1 MDFNY
6 RKPAHI
12 LALLFVAASLLM
24 FVVVPIIT
32 YFGVIS
38 TESTTGQLAGFP
50 EEFAVVMEIF
60 ILLLQ
65 LVFVVF
71 LFVLVPLIWYSLVN
85 RINLKEM
92 LSRLRLR
99 TDGLDKAILWG
110 VITAIAAFA
119 IMAVLSGVL
128 QVVGVNAEEA
138 GNIKDLELYFSIPSI
153 LLLST
158 FQPIAEEIF
167 FRGFLLDKI
176 SSLYGNYVAM
186 GITSVLFGL
195 AHLSQGNVIP
205 AIMTGLIGVLLAYIV
220 VKTKNLYAAITA
232 HILFNLTSVTL
243 YIIGKMYLTE
253 ALIL

>member
-12 LALLFVAASLLM
+12 LALLFVAASFLM
-24 FVVVPIIT
+24 FVVLPIIT
-32 YFGVIS
+32 FFGVTS
-38 TESTTGQLAGFP
+38 SDTASGQLTGLS
-50 EEFAVVMEIF
+50 EEFTVVMEVF
-60 ILLLQ
+60 MLVLQ

-71 LFVLVPLIWYSLVN
+71 LFILVPLIWYSLVN
-85 RINLKEM
+85 HIRLKEM
-92 LSRLRLR
+92 ISRLRLR
-99 TDGLDKAILWG
+99 TDGLDMAIVWG
-110 VITAIAAFA
+110 IITAIAAFLVM
-119 IMAVLSGVL
+119 IVLSVAL
-128 QVVGVNAEEA
+128 QFTGVNTEDA
-138 GNIKDLELYFSIPSI
+138 GNIQDLELYFSIPSI

-167 FRGFLLDKI
+167 FRGFLLEKI
-176 SSLYGNYVAM
+176 SSLYGNYVAIS
-186 GITSVLFGL
+186 ITSLLFGL

-220 VKTKNLYAAITA
+220 IKTKNLYASITA

-243 YIIGKMYLTE
+243 YIIGKAFVTG